1 MAESSATAAVFQLPL
16 VSVAACHRLC
26 VDTVA
31 RTEILRRAVRK
42 AGVPVLALVVVGVA
56 LTGGAVS
63 GWIEHGPVISSGTA
77 VTAAPESPSSSTS
90 TSATVPGGVEGLVKQ
105 QIVED
110 LGLDLSSQGLD
121 PDLRHRRQLA
131 MAPAAVAQ
139 RRSLIQQAWAPDQV
153 ARIEADY
160 DQIVVAHAS
169 NPTVPSVTDA
179 TFEVTAW
186 QSVTISGTSAR
197 GVVVGHFRLHEPGN
211 VAARANGGY
220 VVVFD
225 RTWTVAATLSAG
237 RWKMEGR
244 TFS

>member
-1 MAESSATAAVFQLPL
+1 MAP
-16 VSVAACHRLC
+16 
-26 VDTVA
+26 
-31 RTEILRRAVRK
+31 TEILRRAGRK
-42 AGVPVLALVVVGVA
+42 AGVPGVALVVVGVA

-63 GWIEHGPVISSGTA
+63 GWIEQGPVISSGTA
-77 VTAAPESPSSSTS
+77 VTAAPESSSTS
-90 TSATVPGGVEGLVKQ
+90 TSTTVGAGGVGLVKQ

-110 LGLDLSSQGLD
+110 LGIDLSSQGLD

-131 MAPAAVAQ
+131 MAPAAVAR

-153 ARIEADY
+153 DRIEADY
-160 DQIVVAHAS
+160 DQVVVAHAS

-186 QSVTISGTSAR
+186 QSVTITETSAR
-197 GVVVGHFRLHEPGN
+197 AVVIGHYRLHEPGN

-244 TFS
+244 TSS

>member
-1 MAESSATAAVFQLPL
+1 
-16 VSVAACHRLC
+16 
-26 VDTVA
+26 
-31 RTEILRRAVRK
+31 VRK
-42 AGVPVLALVVVGVA
+42 AGVPGVALVLVGVA
-56 LTGGAVS
+56 LSGGAVS
-63 GWIEHGPVISSGTA
+63 GWIESGPIISSSTA
-77 VTAAPESPSSSTS
+77 VTAAPESSSTS
-90 TSATVPGGVEGLVKQ
+90 TSASTTVGGGVVGRVKQ

-110 LGLDLSSQGLD
+110 LGIDLSSQGLD

-131 MAPAAVAQ
+131 MAPAAVAR

-160 DQIVVAHAS
+160 DLIVVAHAS

-186 QSVTISGTSAR
+186 QSVMITGTTAR
-197 GVVVGHFRLHEPGN
+197 ALVVGHFRLHEPGN
-211 VAARANGGY
+211 VGARANGGY

-244 TFS
+244 TSS